1 MKSRNF
7 LLLLLVFNCLYPQKK
22 LYLLD
27 VLDASPVVEAILIQN
42 NLGYYKSDNNGVIII
57 EEEDVNKDF
66 IIKHLVYE
74 DQIVI
79 TKKTDTIYLKRK
91 ENNLNEVV
99 FTSNKKRKLERV
111 RHPKNLI
118 SNFGYY
124 KGYNTKPGFV
134 YITYLKNN
142 FNKQVPIKSI
152 YIETKNDYWNKDHFQ
167 NLPYKVNLCVL
178 DSLNNIK
185 QKLLTKDIFVTNA
198 MNNEIE
204 IDVSIED
211 LYFPLEGIG
220 IMVEP
225 FTLKEYHQMGYVVS
239 LGPSFKIL
247 NKTKKTEN
255 FTISID
261 QKKNLKRVQHFIYNL
276 GIDIFN

>member
-1 MKSRNF
+1 MIGLFCINI
-7 LLLLLVFNCLYPQKK
+7 LYSQKK

-27 VLDASPVVEAILIQN
+27 ALDASPVVEAILTHN
-42 NLGYYKSDNNGVIII
+42 NIGCYKSDSNGVIFI
-57 EEEDVNKDF
+57 KDIDLSKEF
-66 IIKHLVYE
+66 IIKHLLFE
-74 DQIVI
+74 DQFI
-79 TKKTDTIYLKRK
+79 KLKNSDTIYLKRK

-99 FTSNKKRKLERV
+99 FSSNKKRKIEKV

-124 KGYNTKPGFV
+124 KGYNTKPGLV

-152 YIETKNDYWNKDHFQ
+152 CIETKNDYWNKDHFQ
-167 NLPYKVNLCVL
+167 NLPFKVNLCTL

-185 QKLLTKDIFVTNA
+185 QKLLSKDIFVTNA

-204 IDVSIED
+204 IDISKED
-211 LYFPLEGIG
+211 LYFPPEGIG
-220 IMVEP
+220 ILVEP

-247 NKTKKTEN
+247 NKPKKTEN
-255 FTISID
+255 FTLSID
-261 QKKNLKRVQHFIYNL
+261 QKKNHKRVQGFIYNF
-276 GIDIFN
+276 GIDVLN

>member
-1 MKSRNF
+1 MLF
-7 LLLLLVFNCLYPQKK
+7 
-22 LYLLD
+22 
-27 VLDASPVVEAILIQN
+27 
-42 NLGYYKSDNNGVIII
+42 
-57 EEEDVNKDF
+57 
-66 IIKHLVYE
+66 E
-74 DQIVI
+74 DQII
-79 TKKTDTIYLKRK
+79 YPKNSDTIYLKRR
-91 ENNLNEVV
+91 ENNLNEIV
-99 FTSNKKRKLERV
+99 FTSNKKRNLEKV
-111 RHPKNLI
+111 RHQKNLI

-124 KGYNTKPGFV
+124 KGYNTNPGLV

-167 NLPYKVNLCVL
+167 NLPFKVNLCVL

-185 QKLLTKDIFVTNA
+185 QKLLSKDIFVTNA

-204 IDVSIED
+204 IDVSKED

-247 NKTKKTEN
+247 NKPKKTEN
-255 FTISID
+255 YTLSID
-261 QKKNLKRVQHFIYNL
+261 TNRNNKQIQDFIYNF
-276 GIDIFN
+276 GIDVLN